1 MLLAGDIGGTKTVL
15 GIFSADVGPRRPLAE
30 KSYPS
35 GDYGSLEEITAAFLA
50 EVKLPIE
57 AAVFGVAG
65 PVIEGR
71 AEITNLPW
79 VMDEQRLADALG
91 VQRTKLI
98 NDLDAIANAV
108 PHLADEDVRT
118 LIPGAAVP
126 GGAIAVI
133 APGTGLGEAFLT
145 CEGAPGQPAR
155 YRSHPSEGGHASFAP
170 TDELQIGLLRY
181 LMRRFGHVSFERVCA
196 GIGIPNIYAYLR
208 ESGLAEEPGWLAE
221 QLSVAADQTPVIV
234 NAALDTLRECPLCQ
248 LTLDMFIAILGAEAG
263 NLALKVLATGGVFIG
278 GGIPPRILPR
288 LMGNQR
294 FVEAF
299 REKGRFADVLAQVP
313 VQLIMHPRAAL
324 VGAAVRGFAETFA
337 KYE

>member
-15 GIFSADVGPRRPLAE
+15 GIFSADVGARRPLVE
-30 KSYPS
+30 KAYPS
-35 GDYGSLEEITAAFLA
+35 AEYSSLEEIAACFLA
-50 EVKLPIE
+50 DVKLPIE

-79 VMDEQRLADALG
+79 VMEEGHLAAALG
-91 VQRTKLI
+91 LPRAKLI

-108 PHLADEDVRT
+108 PHLADDDIRT
-118 LIPGAAVP
+118 LIPGSAVA

-133 APGTGLGEAFLT
+133 APGTGLGEGFLT
-145 CEGAPGQPAR
+145 WDGAR

-170 TDELQIGLLRY
+170 ADELQIGLLRY
-181 LMRRFGHVSFERVCA
+181 LMAKLGHVSFERVCS
-196 GIGIPNIYAYLR
+196 GIGIPNIYSYLR
-208 ESGLAEEPGWLAE
+208 DSGAGEEPAWLTE
-221 QLSVAADQTPVIV
+221 QLSLAVDPTPVIV
-234 NAALDTLRECPLCQ
+234 NAGLDPERNCPLCQ
-248 LTLDMFIAILGAEAG
+248 LTLDMFIAILAGEAG

-278 GGIPPRILPR
+278 GGIPPRILAR
-288 LMGNQR
+288 LVDNPR

-299 REKGRFADVLAQVP
+299 RGKGRFEDVLAQVP
-313 VQLIMHPRAAL
+313 VHVIMHPRAAL
-324 VGAAVRGFAETFA
+324 VGAAVRGFAETLA